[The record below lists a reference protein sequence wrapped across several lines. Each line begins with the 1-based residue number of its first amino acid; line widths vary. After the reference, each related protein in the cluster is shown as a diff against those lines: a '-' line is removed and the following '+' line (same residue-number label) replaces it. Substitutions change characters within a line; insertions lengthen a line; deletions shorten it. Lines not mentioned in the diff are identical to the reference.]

1 MVSACSWGSV
11 CRCILSTAARQLR
24 AQQPAPVVA
33 DRVIEMSAACCDGNA
48 DVTCRDGSP
57 PRDCGSVCAVFFHS
71 FFNDCGV
78 LLQTVMAAQIDEFT
92 AFDATCLASADV
104 EFFLS
109 AIQHTTC
116 CITSCKQQLERV
128 SDSASGVYTMCG
140 RDGAD
145 DYDVY
150 CDMETDGGGWT
161 MVMNINPVDDN
172 LVGYG
177 QDFWTGEHEYGEWDH
192 HFANDYKS
200 PAAYQLNGPDRYN
213 ADVPTA
219 EDGEIM
225 IQSVAYPDRETDA
238 AFEDTEI
245 RGWRTWPMLASYPT
259 FQSMFSTECCHGD
272 NCGNGNHPCKT
283 GSPSGQE
290 VGSTD
295 EWDDIIRRGN
305 CLRTDLRYGSSSGG
319 EAFRLMTYDPVSTN
333 DRMGGFGGATNSGNN
348 LCDSQGIFGQR
359 DNSGMDR
366 ILCNQDRQN
375 GCGHGESRVM
385 RNPVTGAREPCQQ
398 SPSPEYCTTSSPYHY
413 NDPNSFRPGWT
424 SRFFV
429 REPTALTPQMIAAME
444 ACESANRYWDR
455 DAQEC
460 TDGIVCDAGWTRFET
475 NDGSLSPACYKIGSN
490 GNNDACVNY
499 CQTQQGARLAA
510 PRSADEDYFIV
521 GMCRQTG
528 TNCWLGLRCDGTGEL
543 NGYRNYRGSECGSRN
558 HNTCGGL
565 YTGFYSDYR
574 PGVQFWDDDGCGGGR
589 QCICQLL

>member
-1 MVSACSWGSV
+1 
-11 CRCILSTAARQLR
+11 
-24 AQQPAPVVA
+24 
-33 DRVIEMSAACCDGNA
+33 
-48 DVTCRDGSP
+48 
-57 PRDCGSVCAVFFHS
+57 
-71 FFNDCGV
+71 
-78 LLQTVMAAQIDEFT
+78 
-92 AFDATCLASADV
+92 
-104 EFFLS
+104 
-109 AIQHTTC
+109 
-116 CITSCKQQLERV
+116 
-128 SDSASGVYTMCG
+128 
-140 RDGAD
+140 
-145 DYDVY
+145 
-150 CDMETDGGGWT
+150 METDGGGWT

-177 QDFWTGEHEYGEWDH
+177 QDFWGEHEYGEWDH

-213 ADVPTA
+213 NDIPLAL
-219 EDGEIM
+219 DGEIM

-245 RGWRTWPMLASYPT
+245 RGWRTWPMLPEYPT

-444 ACESANRYWDR
+444 ACDDAGMWWDHSES
-455 DAQEC
+455 EC
-460 TDGIVCDAGWTRFET
+460 TDQPPTGAECVIHQHCGCGGAMP
-475 NDGSLSPACYKIGSN
+475 NSP
-490 GNNDACVNY
+490 
-499 CQTQQGARLAA
+499 
-510 PRSADEDYFIV
+510 
-521 GMCRQTG
+521 
-528 TNCWLGLRCDGTGEL
+528 
-543 NGYRNYRGSECGSRN
+543 SECGPQANLENGGDPSRWVGTAGCLDSFTWETPGCSIEFSRDRN
-558 HNTCGGL
+558 GGGQTWTCDEDCNTCNIVGCDSVRGIRI
-565 YTGFYSDYR
+565 YATGAS
-574 PGVQFWDDDGCGGGR
+574 PCS
-589 QCICQLL
+589 I

>member
-1 MVSACSWGSV
+1 M
-11 CRCILSTAARQLR
+11 
-24 AQQPAPVVA
+24 
-33 DRVIEMSAACCDGNA
+33 IEMSAACCDGNA

-57 PRDCGSVCAVFFHS
+57 PRDCGSVCAVFYHS

-128 SDSASGVYTMCG
+128 PDSASGVYTMCG

-177 QDFWTGEHEYGEWDH
+177 QDFWTGEHEYGEWEH

-213 ADVPTA
+213 NDIPLAL
-219 EDGEIM
+219 DGEIM
-225 IQSVAYPDRETDA
+225 IQSVAYPDRQTDA

-245 RGWRTWPMLASYPT
+245 RGWRTWPMLSEYPT
-259 FQSMFSTECCHGD
+259 FQSMFSTECCRGD

-283 GSPSGQE
+283 GQPSGQE

-366 ILCNQDRQN
+366 ILCNQGRSTA
-375 GCGHGESRVM
+375 CGHGESRVM

-429 REPTALTPQMIAAME
+429 RENTALTPQVIAAIERCE
-444 ACESANRYWDR
+444 AAERFYSISDGV
-455 DAQEC
+455 C
-460 TDGIVCDAGWTRFET
+460 TDCPGTILDGNCYLYYEDGAEAAGWSNGEISSDPGRVVHGGWGNNARDVSMSLEIPAGIKSCTVSWRSYARGSRDDEDDT
-475 NDGSLSPACYKIGSN
+475 LTLNGVEVWRLNRHHPGGWISEDHEVTTACQGSLSIHFRSEIDEGE
-490 GNNDACVNY
+490 GNEAWAFSDV
-499 CQTQQGARLAA
+499 R
-510 PRSADEDYFIV
+510 V
-521 GMCRQTG
+521 M
-528 TNCWLGLRCDGTGEL
+528 GE
-543 NGYRNYRGSECGSRN
+543 
-558 HNTCGGL
+558 
-565 YTGFYSDYR
+565 
-574 PGVQFWDDDGCGGGR
+574 
-589 QCICQLL
+589 

>member
-1 MVSACSWGSV
+1 
-11 CRCILSTAARQLR
+11 
-24 AQQPAPVVA
+24 
-33 DRVIEMSAACCDGNA
+33 
-48 DVTCRDGSP
+48 
-57 PRDCGSVCAVFFHS
+57 
-71 FFNDCGV
+71 
-78 LLQTVMAAQIDEFT
+78 
-92 AFDATCLASADV
+92 
-104 EFFLS
+104 
-109 AIQHTTC
+109 
-116 CITSCKQQLERV
+116 
-128 SDSASGVYTMCG
+128 
-140 RDGAD
+140 
-145 DYDVY
+145 
-150 CDMETDGGGWT
+150 METDGGGWT

-213 ADVPTA
+213 ADVPTVQ
-219 EDGEIM
+219 DGEIM

-366 ILCNQDRQN
+366 ILCNQDRST

-429 REPTALTPQMIAAME
+429 RENTALTPQVIAAME
-444 ACESANRYWDR
+444 ACEASGRYYVDGECVDEQPFDYTWDFEDSTMQGFTLDSDNRGRGSPGSPGEQSCPLNDGPRDGCDTAPGGGSHYVMTYSCSGSDDGYQATFSDR
-455 DAQEC
+455 THSFRILDTTTISFQWTAHHTSWVALKDCATGQDLLHLDGDVGSGYPWRTITWSGSDLAPHRDRVAFMSFADAGSGGWQHIQLDTVRVQNSVAAPGQEC
-460 TDGIVCDAGWTRFET
+460 EGGSGRRNLGAAESHSSYGM
-475 NDGSLSPACYKIGSN
+475 ND
-490 GNNDACVNY
+490 V
-499 CQTQQGARLAA
+499 
-510 PRSADEDYFIV
+510 
-521 GMCRQTG
+521 
-528 TNCWLGLRCDGTGEL
+528 DGTGIVIDSNSGDL
-543 NGYRNYRGSECGSRN
+543 VLHWQSRLPRSYKI
-558 HNTCGGL
+558 TSASIKTVAW
-565 YTGFYSDYR
+565 YD
-574 PGVQFWDDDGCGGGR
+574 DDDGDEDDGGD
-589 QCICQLL
+589 Q